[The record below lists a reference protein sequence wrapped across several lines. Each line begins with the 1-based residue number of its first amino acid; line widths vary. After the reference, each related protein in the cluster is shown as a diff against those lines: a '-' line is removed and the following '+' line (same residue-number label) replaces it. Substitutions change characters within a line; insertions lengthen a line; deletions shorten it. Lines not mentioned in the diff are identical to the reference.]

1 MALTEDLDIFL
12 ADFGVSCTAG
22 ATTANGILDMPSQVI
37 SDGMVLTTDYT
48 LTARTSTFGSLI
60 RGDSITVDGTAY
72 TVRETMLL
80 DDGKFVQLGIQ
91 KT

>member
-22 ATTANGILDMPSQVI
+22 ATTAKGIFDMPGEVI
-37 SDGMVLTTDYT
+37 AGGMVLSTDYS
-48 LTARTSTFGSLI
+48 LTARFSDFGTLTH
-60 RGDSITVDGTAY
+60 GDSITVDGDAY
-72 TVRETMLL
+72 TVRENRRIG
-80 DDGKFVQLGIQ
+80 DGKFVEISLQ

>member
-22 ATTANGILDMPSQVI
+22 ATTAKGLLDMPGEVI
-37 SDGMVLTTDYT
+37 AGGMVLSTDYS
-48 LTARTSTFGSLI
+48 LTARFSDFGTLTH
-60 RGDSITVDGTAY
+60 GDSITVDGTAY
-72 TVRETMLL
+72 TVRENRPIG
-80 DDGKFVQLGIQ
+80 DGKFVEISLQ